1 MLADGCLLGII
12 YGTATENSV
21 KTIPWLSYDVVPGA
35 SLCDTLVPPHP
46 LSEECVVTMC
56 DTAQI
61 LSQAKSGEAS
71 SQGQRVKFS
80 SQVVTPV
87 GTPAQEQVP
96 VLYGKDRPALAHHKF
111 LIHIFILSCV

>member
-21 KTIPWLSYDVVPGA
+21 KTIPWLSYDVAPGA

-71 SQGQRVKFS
+71 RQGQRVKFS

-87 GTPAQEQVP
+87 GTPAQMCYARFVKCQIIYNP
-96 VLYGKDRPALAHHKF
+96 GPIIYKSRKF
-111 LIHIFILSCV
+111 SDF

>member
-21 KTIPWLSYDVVPGA
+21 KTIPWLSYDVAPGA

-71 SQGQRVKFS
+71 RQGQRVKFS

-87 GTPAQEQVP
+87 GTPAQMERTD
-96 VLYGKDRPALAHHKF
+96 L
-111 LIHIFILSCV
+111 LSRIINF